1 MDEHFNPAPEAP
13 LPPPQ
18 VPIIEPRRTERR
30 RSPERKKK
38 PQKFYDDIKMVFDFH
53 IPFTSHSRKTAKKP
67 RKESRPANARDRP
80 ITPAYPA
87 APPKFGNPQ
96 PLMGA
101 YPGPGMIP
109 IPPPA
114 PPRGP
119 AAPTPPIIVHS
130 ISSTDSSPS
139 PISPLREHHR
149 PRARS
154 LSLNRQYDKHKE
166 AMREHERRKHVER
179 VAFTE
184 NTKRLRAEREAQRLR
199 EEVDRERRHKEDLR
213 IRAQRLLD
221 DQRRLQ
227 IEDANRQRRQSQ
239 ERVAAAIV
247 ARRRRRELDRRREAE
262 AIVEAERRVADRR
275 RREEEVIQERMQE
288 ERDRLTRQRLARIPR
303 GPRHA
308 AVLHHHHHHHYE
320 RENNDFQQRAREE
333 FEGRGDWVLNQA
345 MRAEQSRPVGRGAPQ
360 DLQPRWPRANGLR
373 RRGTIAAGERRVY
386 DDDFRR
392 GGRRW
397 F

>member
-1 MDEHFNPAPEAP
+1 
-13 LPPPQ
+13 
-18 VPIIEPRRTERR
+18 
-30 RSPERKKK
+30 
-38 PQKFYDDIKMVFDFH
+38 MVSALQDH
-53 IPFTSHSRKTAKKP
+53 
-67 RKESRPANARDRP
+67 
-80 ITPAYPA
+80 
-87 APPKFGNPQ
+87 
-96 PLMGA
+96 
-101 YPGPGMIP
+101 
-109 IPPPA
+109 
-114 PPRGP
+114 
-119 AAPTPPIIVHS
+119 
-130 ISSTDSSPS
+130 
-139 PISPLREHHR
+139 
-149 PRARS
+149 
-154 LSLNRQYDKHKE
+154 
-166 AMREHERRKHVER
+166 
-179 VAFTE
+179 
-184 NTKRLRAEREAQRLR
+184 AEVQEG
-199 EEVDRERRHKEDLR
+199 EVDRERRHKEDLR

-392 GGRRW
+392 WGRRW